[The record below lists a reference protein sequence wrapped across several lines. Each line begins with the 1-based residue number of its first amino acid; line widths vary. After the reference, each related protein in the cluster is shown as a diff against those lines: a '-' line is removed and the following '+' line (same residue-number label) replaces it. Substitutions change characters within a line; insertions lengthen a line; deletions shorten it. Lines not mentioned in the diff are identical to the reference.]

1 MNDQQQTTLQQ
12 AQQRSLWDIF
22 TERDA
27 AVDQVEQNANS
38 EWKQVAYLTAIEVGQ
53 RQGTFT
59 SEDVWDA
66 ISGVTTHEPRAMG
79 AVMRRLR
86 KENVITPTDT
96 FVISTSP
103 LGHGRPS
110 RVWRFIQGGE
120 QQTSEQHDRPVT
132 DRPPYGTNAP
142 CESCNKTYDIGFYY
156 RCPFCGAG

>member
-1 MNDQQQTTLQQ
+1 MNEQQQTASPQ
-12 AQQRSLWDIF
+12 AQQRSLWEIF
-22 TERDA
+22 AERDA

-38 EWKQVAYLTAIEVGQ
+38 EWKEVAYLTAIEVGK

-86 KENVITPTDT
+86 KENVIMPTDT

-110 RVWRFIQGGE
+110 RVWRFLLDGDIPSIGE
-120 QQTSEQHDRPVT
+120 T
-132 DRPPYGTNAP
+132 
-142 CESCNKTYDIGFYY
+142 
-156 RCPFCGAG
+156 

>member
-1 MNDQQQTTLQQ
+1 MEQGDLMDLI
-12 AQQRSLWDIF
+12 ASS
-22 TERDA
+22 RDEA
-27 AVDQVEQNANS
+27 IDRVETHANR
-38 EWKQVAYLTAIEVGQ
+38 EWKEVAYLTAIEVGK

-86 KENVITPTDT
+86 KENIIMPTDT

-110 RVWRFIQGGE
+110 RVWRFIRGGE
-120 QQTSEQHDRPVT
+120 QQALENHDRTAT
-132 DRPPYGTNAP
+132 DRDPHCPNGHHDCDPATCP
-142 CESCNKTYDIGFYY
+142 ICE
-156 RCPFCGAG
+156 CP